1 MINFSELWEMSDY
14 KSMICACQH
23 ADLNNYIIIVLVNNY
38 IIYLLE
44 EKFTG
49 KEREEE
55 EYIYIYIYVINI
67 LSPCCKVNHYLHSRI
82 IIDIA

>member
-49 KEREEE
+49 KELVQKACKLVLSLT
-55 EYIYIYIYVINI
+55 YIYIYIYT
-67 LSPCCKVNHYLHSRI
+67 
-82 IIDIA
+82 